1 MFDENDL
8 VDFPEESFRSS
19 LFRILSADF
28 PYRDSLDMPA
38 SQRHPSRFHSPPD
51 LHACKLFFELDSVQ
65 GLPVEAQTSYT
76 CSLRIYEEE
85 KQYKLSLASPRD
97 LLYEAHRTKGSASG
111 SVWDSINDF
120 FAPNRVVWEIRRKG
134 WFSDHPLLTSA
145 ITLQDLLHL
154 QQGSNSLPSSLGS
167 GGVGGEGGSSSSSS
181 GNSTQWCYRG
191 SVEMEL
197 PRETYRFYHSS
208 SKKRALM
215 FPKDFRS
222 TCPYQEEKS
231 RRVKLHYSFRLVFL
245 NRCVASNK
253 NEFHHMAAYAP
264 SQALADLM
272 KALAAKSLLPR
283 ALSVTSSFAFPTTT
297 AATADEL
304 SALEV
309 ALRMGNAETLMTLLE
324 RAGRLCFRPLR
335 RGHSCVLHDVVRGG
349 NAMCF
354 DILRRFLRKYGSTS
368 SRTDSHLHFSTLLEW
383 VDEKGH
389 TPLTLACSLSR
400 RNQQVLPCLLMAGAD
415 IGAINEETGQSA
427 LHYAAAAGCTS
438 LVATLLSVTRSPH
451 DLLATLLS
459 PALYGSVDGNDN
471 HRMGDDA
478 LSRHIRLNARSRRA
492 VLGQEEDES
501 ETERSL
507 ACYPCKPG
515 HQDKEGRQALHLAV
529 TGGHIEICQLLLRAG
544 VSLAARNLRGENVFH
559 LCAQMRQNTST
570 NTTTNNK
577 SDGSGSSSN
586 KNNTVTNSRRIAE
599 LLVEWERTRWQAFV
613 THGQRRTLERMLPS
627 QHVLLAWDGKGRSPQ
642 QVALEEGQ
650 RELAGYLLKAALDI
664 YQPSLELESVRSL
677 QHLLDQQ
684 DQEKEDDVVKRKTLV
699 ERTGGDKNQQGVGYE
714 GGEGGRKKLGEEEDI
729 DDDDEAFADL
739 LDYRF
744 ALNDWTAR
752 SVGLHRVEH
761 G

>member
-97 LLYEAHRTKGSASG
+97 LLYEAHRVKGSASG

-120 FAPNRVVWEIRRKG
+120 FAPNRLVWEIRRKG
-134 WFSDHPLLTSA
+134 WFSDHLLLTSA

-154 QQGSNSLPSSLGS
+154 QQGSNSVTPALSS
-167 GGVGGEGGSSSSSS
+167 GGVGGEGSSSS

-231 RRVKLHYSFRLVFL
+231 RRVKLNYSFRLVFL

-283 ALSVTSSFAFPTTT
+283 ALSVTSSFTFPTTT

-309 ALRMGNAETLMTLLE
+309 ALRVGNAETLMTLLE

-335 RGHSCVLHDVVRGG
+335 RGHACVLHDVVRGG

-368 SRTDSHLHFSTLLEW
+368 SHTDSHLHFSTLLEW

-415 IGAINEETGQSA
+415 IGAINEESGQSA
-427 LHYAAAAGCTS
+427 LHYAAAAGSTS

-459 PALYGSVDGNDN
+459 PALYSSVDGNDN
-471 HRMGDDA
+471 PRTGDDA

-529 TGGHIEICQLLLRAG
+529 SGGHVEICQLLLRAG

-559 LCAQMRQNTST
+559 LCAQLRQNTST
-570 NTTTNNK
+570 NNTINNSK
-577 SDGSGSSSN
+577 SDGSSSG

-599 LLVEWERTRWQAFV
+599 LLVEWERTRWQAFL

-650 RELAGYLLKAALDI
+650 RELAVYLLKAAIDI
-664 YQPSLELESVRSL
+664 YQPSQELESVRVL
-677 QHLLDQQ
+677 QHLLDPSLIQ
-684 DQEKEDDVVKRKTLV
+684 DQEKEDDVVKRKCLDSN
-699 ERTGGDKNQQGVGYE
+699 GSDKDHPGVVGYE
-714 GGEGGRKKLGEEEDI
+714 GGEGERKNLDEEEDI
-729 DDDDEAFADL
+729 DEAFADL